1 MLFVA
6 GLFTAV
12 LLTAAITDSV
22 KDGIGRPRPDF
33 YARCFGSVN
42 GTALYDVTGNV
53 ICTGS
58 TAVMREAYKSF
69 PSGHTSCKSLLSIPP
84 VLTGLLHM

>member
-1 MLFVA
+1 LFKEIE
-6 GLFTAV
+6 GE
-12 LLTAAITDSV
+12 IDS
-22 KDGIGRPRPDF
+22 F
-33 YARCFGSVN
+33 MMQWQ
-42 GTALYDVTGNV
+42 LYDVTGNV

-69 PSGHTSCKSLLSIPP
+69 PSGHTSCKILLSIPP

>member
-1 MLFVA
+1 MRFVA

-42 GTALYDVTGNV
+42 GTAVIPSPDVF
-53 ICTGS
+53 
-58 TAVMREAYKSF
+58 K
-69 PSGHTSCKSLLSIPP
+69 
-84 VLTGLLHM
+84 